1 MLRAEQKRELRRDAI
16 LRAAEHVFSVRGY
29 PDASIA
35 DVIDAAQISR
45 GTFYL
50 YFDSKD
56 AVFLELIERF
66 TVLVTH
72 ALQVVDPQDADPA
85 RRIFENVQRI
95 VDVALTHPELTRL
108 VLRESRGLNHALDQ
122 RLDRLYDFLHGMVV
136 GALVKGAE
144 YGFVRKVYEPVV
156 ATALIG
162 AFKEVFLH
170 RLAPE
175 GPRAAN
181 RTLLSQSLFE
191 LSIRG
196 LLETQPPVMPLG
208 QTGGAKL

>member
-1 MLRAEQKRELRRDAI
+1 VTTADRRTLRAEQKRHERRDAI
-16 LRAAEHVFSVRGY
+16 LRAAEHVFCVRGY

-56 AVFLELIERF
+56 AVYLELIERF
-66 TVLVTH
+66 TALMTQ
-72 ALQVVDPQDADPA
+72 ALQVVDPRDADPA
-85 RRIFENVQRI
+85 ERIHENIQRV
-95 VDVALTHPELTRL
+95 VDVALTHPDLTQL
-108 VLRESRGLNHALDQ
+108 VLRESRGLNQALDQ
-122 RLDRLYDFLHGMVV
+122 RLDRLYDFLHSMVV

-144 YGFVRKVYEPVV
+144 YGFIRKVYEPVV

-170 RLAPE
+170 RLAD
-175 GPRAAN
+175 GPRVTT
-181 RTLLSQSLFE
+181 RTLLAQALFE
-191 LSIRG
+191 FSVRG
-196 LLETQPPVMPLG
+196 LLEKQNPL
-208 QTGGAKL
+208 ALPDS